1 MTLSTYYLEDG
12 YHLARLR
19 RRRVYALTS
28 MIAMITIRKSI
39 HGFPLHVVSYMGM
52 GLRLAALPAG
62 GAPL

>member
-1 MTLSTYYLEDG
+1 MTLSTYYLADG

-19 RRRVYALTS
+19 HCRAYAPTS
-28 MIAMITIRKSI
+28 MMAMITIRKPI
-39 HGFPLHVVSYMGM
+39 HGYPLHVVSYMGM